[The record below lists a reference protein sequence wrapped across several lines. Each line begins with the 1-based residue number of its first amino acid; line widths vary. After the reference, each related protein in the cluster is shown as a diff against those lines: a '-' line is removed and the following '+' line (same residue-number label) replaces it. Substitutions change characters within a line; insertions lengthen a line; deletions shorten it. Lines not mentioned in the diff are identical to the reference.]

1 MASPASATRTSGR
14 LVPVGAVVPA
24 SATASVGGS
33 VGLLVSA
40 AGTVGTKTS
49 ESSSSGSV
57 WSESIVGQVLER
69 LGELVGADGDRRL
82 GR

>member
-1 MASPASATRTSGR
+1 MASPASATRTSER

-40 AGTVGTKTS
+40 AGTVGTNTS

-57 WSESIVGQVLER
+57 WSESITARFWSGWASSSAPSATVTW
-69 LGELVGADGDRRL
+69 
-82 GR
+82 